1 MPGPRNVMVTGA
13 SAPIGERMV
22 RTLLDDSRVD
32 QVLAITGEPTDQFPV
47 APQDR
52 LTVLQVDLARS
63 RRVHGLV
70 FGPARDL
77 GIDAVLHL
85 AQHRSA
91 TEEGRKVRAFNVEA
105 LRSILELAERHPTI
119 SRLVL
124 RSDAAVYKVRN
135 DLPALMGEDHPLNL
149 DGRAPQWVRDRV
161 EADITACGRMGLSR
175 LSIVVLRMA
184 EALAPGTGSQL
195 YDYLASPICLRPAG
209 FDPMVNVLTLA
220 DTVAALQKALHSDA
234 QGVFNIPGADTLPL
248 STCIRSYGRINV
260 PLPGP
265 MLSPLYRWRARLRG
279 HDFRYGMNARRFHF
293 SVILDGT
300 RAQEVLGFVP
310 CHPVSWPVEL
320 AEGESA

>member
-1 MPGPRNVMVTGA
+1 MAPRNVMVTGA

-32 QVLAITGEPTDQFPV
+32 KVLAITGDPVEHFPV

-52 LTVLQVDLARS
+52 LTALQVDLARS
-63 RRVHGLV
+63 RRVHALL

-77 GIDAVLHL
+77 DIDAVVHL
-85 AQHRSA
+85 ARHRSA
-91 TEEGRKVRAFNVEA
+91 TEEGRKIRAFNVES
-105 LRSILELAERHPTI
+105 LRSILQLAERHPTI
-119 SRLVL
+119 QRFVL

-135 DLPALMGEDHPLNL
+135 DLPALMGEEHPLNL
-149 DGRAPQWVRDRV
+149 AGGAPQWVRDRV
-161 EADITACGRMGLSR
+161 EADITACNRMGLSR

-184 EALAPGTGSQL
+184 EALAPGAGSQL
-195 YDYLASPICLRPAG
+195 YDYLASPVCFRPAG
-209 FDPMVNVLTLA
+209 FDPMVNVLTIA

-248 STCIRSYGRINV
+248 SACIRSYGRINI

-265 MLSPLYRWRARLRG
+265 ALSPLYRWRARLRG

-310 CHPVSWPVEL
+310 CHPVSWPAAP
-320 AEGESA
+320 AEADGV

>member
-1 MPGPRNVMVTGA
+1 MPTARNVMVTGA
-13 SAPIGERMV
+13 SQPVGERMV

-32 QVLAITGEPTDQFPV
+32 QVLAITGEPVEQFPI
-47 APQDR
+47 APQPR
-52 LTVLQVDLARS
+52 LTVLDVDLARS
-63 RRVHGLV
+63 RRVRALL

-77 GIDAVLHL
+77 GIDAVVHL

-91 TEEGRKVRAFNVEA
+91 TQEGRKVRAFNVEA

-119 SRLVL
+119 RRLVL

-149 DGRAPQWVRDRV
+149 DGRAPQWIRDRV
-161 EADITACGRMGLSR
+161 EADITACNRMGLSR

-195 YDYLASPICLRPAG
+195 YDYLSSPVCLRPAG
-209 FDPMVNVLTLA
+209 FDPMVNVLTIS
-220 DTVAALQKALHSDA
+220 DTVAALQKALHSEA

-248 STCIRSYGRINV
+248 STCIRSYGRINI
-260 PLPGP
+260 PMPGTA
-265 MLSPLYRWRARLRG
+265 LSPLYRWRARLRG
-279 HDFRYGMNARRFHF
+279 HDFRYGMNARRFHY

-300 RAQEVLGFVP
+300 RAQEILGFVP
-310 CHPVSWPVEL
+310 CHPVAWP
-320 AEGESA
+320 ATSGEADSA